1 MKGSLGDLSVSDLI
15 QLACQERK
23 SSKLILEC
31 NGRQAEL
38 WFANGEII
46 HAFLDDQTGEEVVY
60 QILSWE
66 KGNFSLEASVE
77 PPEVSIKR
85 SWSSLLLEGAHR
97 LDEEKMNQK
106 NFTKDK
112 KINKKESHM
121 NVKKM
126 EEIVA
131 GLQEDLSGALVATD
145 IYSSKDGQSL
155 AGFNTQP
162 KASALFNEIT
172 RYLNKSLKG
181 SNFPGLGSYY
191 LVHLENN
198 FIVVVIPQGDFQEGM
213 LVDLSKTS
221 LGILM
226 NVAVPKIIE
235 GLKEALK

>member
-1 MKGSLGDLSVSDLI
+1 MKGTLGDLSVSDLI

-23 SSKLILEC
+23 SSKLIVEC
-31 NGRQAEL
+31 KGRQAEI
-38 WFANGEII
+38 WFSKGEVI
-46 HAFLDDQTGEEVVY
+46 HASLDDQIGEEVVY

-66 KGNFSLEASVE
+66 NGKFSLEASGNA
-77 PPEVSIKR
+77 PETSIKR
-85 SWSSLLLEGAHR
+85 SWASLLLEGANR
-97 LDEEKMNQK
+97 LDEEKLNQK
-106 NFTKDK
+106 NLSKDK
-112 KINKKESHM
+112 KNKKESPM

-126 EEIVA
+126 EEIVK
-131 GLQEDLSGALVATD
+131 GLQEDLSGGLVATD
-145 IYSSKDGQSL
+145 IFSSKDGQSL

-191 LVHLENN
+191 MVHLENN
-198 FIVVVIPQGDFQEGM
+198 FVVVVVPQGDIQEGM

-235 GLKEALK
+235 GLKDAVK